1 MKAGRILIPL
11 DGSKTAEAAIPE
23 AVAMARGRPC
33 IFVLLCVAE
42 AKTPPGAELVGGW
55 FEGVAGGVAVSGRGE
70 EAAGRGGDRSHRD
83 PRLAGPSGSGHHRG
97 RAE

>member
-33 IFVLLCVAE
+33 TFVLLCVAE
-42 AKTPPGAELVGGW
+42 AKILPGADVVGVVPATA
-55 FEGVAGGVAVSGRGE
+55 EDPAGRRALSAVSKPFE
-70 EAAGRGGDRSHRD
+70 KIAS
-83 PRLAGPSGSGHHRG
+83 
-97 RAE
+97 